1 MQRIMLKS
9 KIHGATVTEA
19 RLDYEGSLTI
29 DKALMDAADIAPFEM
44 VKVYNISNG
53 ERFDTYVIPGR
64 RNSGTIGLNG
74 AAARKGNMG
83 DLIIVATYIIFD
95 ESHAKDYNPIIIHVD
110 SRNKVSR
117 KSHK

>member
-9 KIHGATVTEA
+9 KIHRAMVTEA

-29 DKALMDAADIAPFEM
+29 DKALMEAADIAPFEM

-53 ERFDTYVIPGR
+53 ERFDTYVMPGR

-74 AAARKGNMG
+74 AAARKGNVG
-83 DLIIVATYIIFD
+83 DLIIVATYMIFD
-95 ESHAKDYNPIIIHVD
+95 ESHVKDYNPVIIHVD
-110 SRNKVSR
+110 NRNKVSR